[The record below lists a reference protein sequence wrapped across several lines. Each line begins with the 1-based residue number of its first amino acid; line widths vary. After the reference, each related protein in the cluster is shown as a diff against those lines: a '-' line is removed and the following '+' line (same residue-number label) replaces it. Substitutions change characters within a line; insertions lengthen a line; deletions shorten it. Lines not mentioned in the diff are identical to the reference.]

1 MPKFS
6 YIGRK
11 VNGEKETGII
21 EGPGQDDVVAQ
32 LQRKG
37 LFVTSIIP
45 FDVGKKDSVQV
56 LREPGTVRKQFSHG
70 GINANDLVIFS
81 RQLSMLL
88 GAGVSLLRSL
98 DVISKQVDSKRLF
111 GIIGQVR
118 QDMEGGRTLRDSL
131 AKFPDVFSPL
141 WINLIETGEASGNLP
156 MVLDKLAY
164 YLEESAG
171 FNRKIIS
178 ALMYPGILF
187 IISVSAVLF
196 FVIKIV
202 PTFAGILSSMGV
214 DLPMATKLLINLSNI
229 LTKKFFWLAGGIVL
243 LVYLIRRFSSKPPF
257 DRMLEDLRFK
267 IPIFGEFF
275 RYMLL
280 ERFATTMSIL
290 IESGVPILYALEISE
305 RSSGSIKMSET
316 IQYIKKS
323 VKEGRSMASPMEK
336 SELFTPMV
344 VQMVAIGE
352 EIGELSNMLK
362 RIAKFYQD
370 YLETFVTRLAA
381 IFEPLMIVFMGIII
395 GAMVIAIFLPIFN
408 MATAKTTG

>member
-11 VNGEKETGII
+11 QNGDKETGII
-21 EGPGQDDVVAQ
+21 EGPAQDEVLAQ

-37 LFVTSIIP
+37 LLITSIIP
-45 FDVGKKDSVQV
+45 FDVGKKDTLSSK
-56 LREPGTVRKQFSHG
+56 EPATVVRKQFTHNG
-70 GINANDLVIFS
+70 VGISDLVIFS

-98 DVISKQVDSKRLF
+98 DVISKQVDSKKMFAVL
-111 GIIGQVR
+111 GQIR
-118 QDMEGGRTLRDSL
+118 KDMEGGKTLRDSL
-131 AKFPDVFSPL
+131 AKFPDIFSPL

-164 YLEESAG
+164 YLEETAS
-171 FNRKIIS
+171 FKRKIIS
-178 ALMYPGILF
+178 ALMYPAVLF

-202 PTFAGILSSMGV
+202 PTFSKILESFGV
-214 DLPMATKLLINLSNI
+214 ELPFATKILISI
-229 LTKKFFWLAGGIVL
+229 SSVLTKKFFLLVGILIGLVL
-243 LVYLIRRFSSKPPF
+243 LIKNLASRPPF
-257 DRMLEDLRFK
+257 NRMLEDLRFK
-267 IPIFGEFF
+267 LPVFGEFY

-305 RSSGSIKMSET
+305 RSSGSMKMSET
-316 IQYIKKS
+316 IKYIKKN
-323 VKEGRSMASPMEK
+323 VKEGRSMAAPMEK
-336 SELFTPMV
+336 SDLFTPMV
-344 VQMVAIGE
+344 IQMVAIGE

-362 RIAKFYQD
+362 RIAKFYQEF
-370 YLETFVTRLAA
+370 LETFVTRLAS
-381 IFEPLMIVFMGIII
+381 ILSRS
-395 GAMVIAIFLPIFN
+395 
-408 MATAKTTG
+408 

>member
-11 VNGEKETGII
+11 SSGAKETGIM
-21 EGPGQDDVVAQ
+21 EGPSQDDVVSQ

-45 FDVGKKDSVQV
+45 FDVGKKDPVFLKETKV
-56 LREPGTVRKQFSHG
+56 ARKQFTHNG
-70 GINANDLVIFS
+70 VRAGDLVLFA
-81 RQLSMLL
+81 RQMSMLL
-88 GAGVSLLRSL
+88 GAGVSLLRTL
-98 DVISKQVDSKRLF
+98 DIISKQVDSKRLF
-111 GIIGQVR
+111 DIIVQIR

-131 AKFPDVFSPL
+131 AKFPDIFSAL
-141 WINLIETGEASGNLP
+141 WVNLIETGEASGNLP

-164 YLEESAG
+164 YLEESES
-171 FNRKIIS
+171 FKRKIIS
-178 ALMYPGILF
+178 ALMYPGILMVV
-187 IISVSAVLF
+187 SVSAVLF

-202 PTFAGILSSMGV
+202 PTFSKILDSFGV
-214 DLPMATKLLINLSNI
+214 ELPMATRILIAISNL
-229 LTKKFFWLAGGIVL
+229 LTKKFLWIVAGIA
-243 LVYLIRRFSSKPPF
+243 LVVFVVRKFSSRPPF
-257 DRMLEDLRFK
+257 NRIIEDTRFK
-267 IPIFGEFF
+267 LPIFGDFF

-305 RSSGSIKMSET
+305 RSSGSLKMSET
-316 IQYIKKS
+316 LQFIKKN
-323 VKEGRSMASPMEK
+323 VKEGRSMAAPMEK

-362 RIAKFYQD
+362 RIAKFYQE
-370 YLETFVTRLAA
+370 YLETFVVRLAS

-395 GAMVIAIFLPIFN
+395 GAMVISIFLPIFN
-408 MATAKTTG
+408 MATAKTG

>member
-11 VNGEKETGII
+11 ANGEKETGII
-21 EGPGQDDVVAQ
+21 EGPAQDEIVAQ

-45 FDVGKKDSVQV
+45 FDVGKKDTMSMKEPSV
-56 LREPGTVRKQFSHG
+56 LRKQFTHN
-70 GINANDLVIFS
+70 GISAADLVLFS

-88 GAGVSLLRSL
+88 SAGVSLLRSI
-98 DVISKQVDSKRLF
+98 DVISKQVDSKKLF
-111 GIIGQVR
+111 GILSQIR
-118 QDMEGGRTLRDSL
+118 KDMEGGKTLRDCL

-164 YLEESAG
+164 YLEESAS
-171 FNRKIIS
+171 FQRKIIS
-178 ALMYPGILF
+178 ALMYPGILLF
-187 IISVSAVLF
+187 ISVSAVLF

-202 PTFAGILSSMGV
+202 PTFATMLTSFGV
-214 DLPMATKLLINLSNI
+214 ELPMATKILIALSNA
-229 LTKKFFWLAGGIVL
+229 LTHNFFSIVFGIAA
-243 LVYLIRRFSSKPPF
+243 LVFVVKNISKRPPF
-257 DRMLEDLRFK
+257 NRMLENLRFK
-267 IPIFGEFF
+267 VPVAGDFYRFL
-275 RYMLL
+275 LL

-305 RSSGSIKMSET
+305 RSSGSMKMAET
-316 IQYIKKS
+316 VAYIKKN
-323 VKEGRSMASPMEK
+323 VKEGRSMATPMEK
-336 SELFTPMV
+336 SEIFTPMV

-362 RIAKFYQD
+362 RIAKYYQE
-370 YLETFVTRLAA
+370 YLETFVTRLAS
-381 IFEPLMIVFMGIII
+381 IFEPLMIVFMGIVI
-395 GAMVIAIFLPIFN
+395 GAMVISIFLPIFN
-408 MATAKTTG
+408 MATAKTAG